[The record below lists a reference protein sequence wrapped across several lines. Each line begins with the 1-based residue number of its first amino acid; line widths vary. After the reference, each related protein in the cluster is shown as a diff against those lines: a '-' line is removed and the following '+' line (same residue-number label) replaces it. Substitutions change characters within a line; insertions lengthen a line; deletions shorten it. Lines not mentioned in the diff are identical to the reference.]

1 MARTSDT
8 LVIERLV
15 VEGGFLDGLDLRFT
29 EGMNVLIGERGA
41 GNSSV
46 IELLRFALGTPAL
59 TERFARLAR
68 EHTASVLGDG
78 RVSVS
83 YMAGGERRRRA
94 VVSVIPSLRATH
106 RPHPLRQSC
115 SLRMRSKRWGS
126 MQAVGCGSSTVSSVD
141 PPRARA
147 PRSDLRS
154 PPPFGH
160 SALSFSHLT
169 GISRR
174 CVTAWRIAR

>member
-8 LVIERLV
+8 LIIERLV

-41 GNSSV
+41 GKRSV

-83 YMAGGERRRRA
+83 YMAGGERRTSSRRIGDSEPEGDAPPASASPIVLSQNEIEA
-94 VVSVIPSLRATH
+94 VGLDEGGRLRLIDGFIRGPAA
-106 RPHPLRQSC
+106 RQST
-115 SLRMRSKRWGS
+115 
-126 MQAVGCGSSTVSSVD
+126 QVGSSLNASI
-141 PPRARA
+141 
-147 PRSDLRS
+147 RSLGAGFQS
-154 PPPFGH
+154 
-160 SALSFSHLT
+160 LT

-174 CVTAWRIAR
+174 CVSAWRIAR